1 MIQTITPSMII
12 YAMRKNIKNAEIAFT
27 QGKCYQLH
35 LMLKTLYPNAIAW
48 YEPIAGHVYTEINGF
63 FYDIRGT
70 HKEIPAAA
78 YLLASEPRILAQ
90 AADWD
95 YQ

>member
-1 MIQTITPSMII
+1 MMQPITPSMIV
-12 YAMRKNIKNAEIAFT
+12 YAMRKNIKNAEVAFT

-48 YEPIAGHVYTEINGF
+48 YEPTEGHVYTKINDF
-63 FYDIRGT
+63 YYDIRGT
-70 HKEIPAAA
+70 HKEIPATA